1 MTSINSMHTN
11 NSNMTNTANSLSQSF
26 EGISSGKRINSA
38 ADDAAGLAIATRFS
52 SQVSGVQQA
61 QRNGLDAKSLIETE
75 DGALEQISNGIQR
88 LQELSVQQGNGILN
102 DSDRAALNKE
112 ASQITEHI
120 NQVIEQSSFN
130 GKSLFQSSDNNIS
143 GSNVSGSNSSDNGNF
158 NFQLGD
164 KAGDIVTLTA
174 NVTADPIQDGLEQL
188 DFSNENSADNL
199 TSLESIQQQVTERR
213 SELGAVSNRIDSS
226 IDQLSNEEIQ
236 TQSARSRVEDAD
248 IAKLVSQMTID
259 LVKQQAQLAVQSQAN
274 ASAEDTL
281 RLLS

>member
-1 MTSINSMHTN
+1 MTSINST
-11 NSNMTNTANSLSQSF
+11 SNFVSSSNDLNRTLSQ
-26 EGISSGKRINSA
+26 ISSGKRINSA

-52 SQVSGVQQA
+52 SQVSGTQQA

-75 DGALEQISNGIQR
+75 DGALGQISSGIQR
-88 LQELSVQQGNGILN
+88 LQELAVQQGNGILN

-130 GKSLFQSSDNNIS
+130 GKDLFQSS
-143 GSNVSGSNSSDNGNF
+143 GSASEL

-164 KAGDIVTLTA
+164 KAGEVVALTA
-174 NVTADPIQDGLEQL
+174 NITADPIKEGLSQL
-188 DFSNENSADNL
+188 DFSSSDPSDNL
-199 TSLESIQQQVTERR
+199 TALDSIQQVVTERR

-226 IDQLSNEEIQ
+226 INQLANEEEQI
-236 TQSARSRVEDAD
+236 QSARSRVEDAD
-248 IAKLVSQMTID
+248 IAELVSQMVIER
-259 LVKQQAQLAVQSQAN
+259 VKQQAQLAVQSQAN

>member
-1 MTSINSMHTN
+1 MASINTS
-11 NSNMTNTANSLSQSF
+11 NSFIDTGNKLNQTF
-26 EGISSGKRINSA
+26 EQIGTGKRINSA
-38 ADDAAGLAIATRFS
+38 ADDPAGLAITIRFS

-75 DGALEQISNGIQR
+75 DGALAQISSGIQR

-102 DSDRAALNKE
+102 DSDRAALSKE
-112 ASQITEHI
+112 ASQISEQI

-130 GKSLFQSSDNNIS
+130 GKDLFQQNNS
-143 GSNVSGSNSSDNGNF
+143 AQDL

-164 KAGDIVTLTA
+164 KAGDVVSFAANTTA
-174 NVTADPIQDGLEQL
+174 QPIQQGLDQL
-188 DFSNENSADNL
+188 DFSSPDAANNL
-199 TSLESIQQQVTERR
+199 TTLESIQQQVTERQ

-226 IDQLSNEEIQ
+226 IDQLTNEEIQ
-236 TQSARSRVEDAD
+236 TKSARSRIEDAD
-248 IAKLVSQMTID
+248 IAQLVSEMTIE
-259 LVKQQAQLAVQSQAN
+259 LVKQQAQLTVRSQAN

>member
-1 MTSINSMHTN
+1 MTSINTS
-11 NSNMTNTANSLSQSF
+11 NSFVTSPNELNKTFSQ
-26 EGISSGKRINSA
+26 ISSGKRINSA

-52 SQVSGVQQA
+52 SQVSGTQQA
-61 QRNGLDAKSLIETE
+61 QRNGLDAQSLIQTE

-88 LQELSVQQGNGILN
+88 LQELAVQQGSGILN
-102 DSDRAALNKE
+102 DSDRSALNKE
-112 ASQITEHI
+112 ASQITDHI

-130 GKSLFQSSDNNIS
+130 GKSLFQGTEN
-143 GSNVSGSNSSDNGNF
+143 NSSL

-164 KAGDIVTLTA
+164 KAGEVVALTA
-174 NVTADPIQDGLEQL
+174 NVTADPIKEGLDQL
-188 DFSNENSADNL
+188 DFSNENSGDNL
-199 TSLESIQQQVTERR
+199 AALEGIQQQVTERR

-226 IDQLSNEEIQ
+226 IEQLSNEEIQ

-248 IAKLVSQMTID
+248 IAKLVSQMTIE
-259 LVKQQAQLAVQSQAN
+259 LVKQQAQFAVRSQAN

>member
-1 MTSINSMHTN
+1 MTSINAS
-11 NSNMTNTANSLSQSF
+11 NSFIDTGNKLTQTF
-26 EGISSGKRINSA
+26 EQISSGKRINSA
-38 ADDAAGLAIATRFS
+38 ADDPSGLAIAVRFS

-75 DGALEQISNGIQR
+75 DGALAQISSGVQR
-88 LQELSVQQGNGILN
+88 LQELAVQQGNGILN
-102 DSDRAALNKE
+102 ASDRDALAKE
-112 ASQITEHI
+112 ASQISDQI

-130 GKSLFQSSDNNIS
+130 GKNLFQE
-143 GSNVSGSNSSDNGNF
+143 NSSSQDL

-164 KAGDIVTLTA
+164 KAGDVVSLVANTTA
-174 NVTADPIQDGLEQL
+174 QPIQQGLDQL
-188 DFSNENSADNL
+188 DFSNADSANNL
-199 TSLESIQQQVTERR
+199 TALENIQQQVTERR

-248 IAKLVSQMTID
+248 IAKLVSELVID
-259 LVKQQAQLAVQSQAN
+259 SVKQQAQLAIQSQAN

>member
-1 MTSINSMHTN
+1 MTSINTS
-11 NSNMTNTANSLSQSF
+11 SNFVSSSDALNKTFSQV
-26 EGISSGKRINSA
+26 SSGKRINSA

-52 SQVSGVQQA
+52 SQVSGTQQA

-75 DGALEQISNGIQR
+75 DGALGQISTGIQR
-88 LQELSVQQGNGILN
+88 LQELAVQQGNGILN

-112 ASQITEHI
+112 ASQISDHI

-130 GKSLFQSSDNNIS
+130 NKDLFQDP
-143 GSNVSGSNSSDNGNF
+143 SNSSSL

-164 KAGDIVTLTA
+164 KAGDVVSLTA
-174 NVTADPIQDGLEQL
+174 NVTADPIKDGLTQL
-188 DFSNENSADNL
+188 DFSNPDPSDNL
-199 TSLESIQQQVTERR
+199 TALESIQQVVTERR

-236 TQSARSRVEDAD
+236 AESARSRVEDAD
-248 IAKLVSQMTID
+248 IADLVSQMVIER
-259 LVKQQAQLAVQSQAN
+259 VKQQAQLAIQSQAN

>member
-1 MTSINSMHTN
+1 MTSINTSSSFIN
-11 NSNMTNTANSLSQSF
+11 NSSRLNQSF
-26 EGISSGKRINSA
+26 EQISSGKRINSA

-112 ASQITEHI
+112 ASQITDQI

-130 GKSLFQSSDNNIS
+130 GKSLFQSSDN
-143 GSNVSGSNSSDNGNF
+143 SSSL

-174 NVTADPIQDGLEQL
+174 NVTADPIQDGLDQL

-199 TSLESIQQQVTERR
+199 TSLEGIQQQVTERR